1 MISVEQ
7 SFRTST
13 SKWSLELGVHQISS
27 HAKSKILLP
36 IPGRMLLTILSQ
48 LEVYPAVV
56 STIDTS
62 TALVD
67 LAVMETLKMY
77 VYTIQKTIHGVESMF
92 TQIQVVK

>member
-1 MISVEQ
+1 
-7 SFRTST
+7 
-13 SKWSLELGVHQISS
+13 
-27 HAKSKILLP
+27 
-36 IPGRMLLTILSQ
+36 MLLTILSQ

-56 STIDTS
+56 SMIDTS

-77 VYTIQKTIHGVESMF
+77 VYMIQKTIYGVESTF